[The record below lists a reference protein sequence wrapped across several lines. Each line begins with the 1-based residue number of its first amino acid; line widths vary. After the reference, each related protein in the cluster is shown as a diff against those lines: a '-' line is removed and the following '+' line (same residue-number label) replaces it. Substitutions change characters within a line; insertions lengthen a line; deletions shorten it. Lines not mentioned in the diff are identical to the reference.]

1 VALDIRS
8 VRVNQKLLN
17 SSTFRMSAVYLVV
30 FAISVGGILSYV
42 YWNTAVLLERQTD
55 ETIRAEVTSLGEQY
69 SQGGLAQLLDTVRRR
84 SARPSARGIYY
95 FSNQVGRRMSGN
107 LDGLPAD
114 ALGQSGWIEFPY
126 EVTGTDDRRTHRA
139 RAFFTRLSGGFTLLV
154 GRDVE
159 ERRQFAQL
167 IRKTL
172 YYALALALAAG
183 LGGGILMS
191 RSFLKRIDTI
201 SDTSRSIRAGD
212 MSERIPLRGTNDEID
227 RLSQN
232 LNSMLDQIERL
243 MAGMREVSDNVAH
256 DLRTPLTR
264 LRARVEAA
272 LRENSKPGFK
282 TALEETLV
290 EADELLRIFNALLS
304 IARAEAG
311 QTRDQFEVVD
321 LAGIVNEIGELY
333 EPMVE
338 DAGGALE
345 IDTNPGLQVSGD
357 RQLLAQAI
365 SNLLDNAL
373 KYARPEKGAPGKL
386 QINLSAAMLDGKAI
400 ITVAD
405 NGPGIPPEELGRV
418 TERFVRLDASRS
430 LPGSGLGLSLVQG
443 VARLH
448 EGELSL
454 STQNPGLSARL
465 ILPSLT

>member
-1 VALDIRS
+1 
-8 VRVNQKLLN
+8 
-17 SSTFRMSAVYLVV
+17 MSAVYLVV
-30 FAISVGGILSYV
+30 FALSVGGILSYV

-454 STQNPGLSARL
+454 SPQNPGLSARL
-465 ILPSLT
+465 ILPALT

>member
-1 VALDIRS
+1 
-8 VRVNQKLLN
+8 
-17 SSTFRMSAVYLVV
+17 MSAVYLVV

-311 QTRDQFEVVD
+311 QTRDQFELVD

-454 STQNPGLSARL
+454 SPQNPGLSARL
-465 ILPSLT
+465 ILPALT

>member
-1 VALDIRS
+1 
-8 VRVNQKLLN
+8 
-17 SSTFRMSAVYLVV
+17 
-30 FAISVGGILSYV
+30 
-42 YWNTAVLLERQTD
+42 
-55 ETIRAEVTSLGEQY
+55 
-69 SQGGLAQLLDTVRRR
+69 
-84 SARPSARGIYY
+84 
-95 FSNQVGRRMSGN
+95 
-107 LDGLPAD
+107 
-114 ALGQSGWIEFPY
+114 
-126 EVTGTDDRRTHRA
+126 
-139 RAFFTRLSGGFTLLV
+139 
-154 GRDVE
+154 
-159 ERRQFAQL
+159 
-167 IRKTL
+167 
-172 YYALALALAAG
+172 
-183 LGGGILMS
+183 
-191 RSFLKRIDTI
+191 
-201 SDTSRSIRAGD
+201 
-212 MSERIPLRGTNDEID
+212 
-227 RLSQN
+227 
-232 LNSMLDQIERL
+232 MLDQIERL

-272 LRENSKPGFK
+272 LRENSKPAFK

-311 QTRDQFEVVD
+311 QTRDQFEMVD

-345 IDTNPGLQVSGD
+345 IDTNPGLKVSGD

-373 KYARPEKGAPGKL
+373 KYARPEKGASGKL
-386 QINLSAAMLDGKAI
+386 QISLTAAMFDGKAI

-405 NGPGIPPEELGRV
+405 NGPGIPPEELERV

>member
-1 VALDIRS
+1 
-8 VRVNQKLLN
+8 
-17 SSTFRMSAVYLVV
+17 MSAVYLVV

-114 ALGQSGWIEFPY
+114 AFGQSGWIEFPY

-272 LRENSKPGFK
+272 LRENSKPAFK

-311 QTRDQFEVVD
+311 QTRDQFEMVD

-373 KYARPEKGAPGKL
+373 KYARPEKGASGKL
-386 QINLSAAMLDGKAI
+386 QISLTAAMFDGKAI

-405 NGPGIPPEELGRV
+405 NGPGIPPEELERV

>member
-1 VALDIRS
+1 
-8 VRVNQKLLN
+8 
-17 SSTFRMSAVYLVV
+17 MSAVYLVV
-30 FAISVGGILSYV
+30 FALSVGGILWYV

-55 ETIRAEVTSLGEQY
+55 ETIRTEVTSLGEQY
-69 SQGGLAQLLDTVRRR
+69 RQGGLARLLDTVRRR
-84 SARPSARGIYY
+84 SAQESSRGIYY

-114 ALGQSGWIEFPY
+114 ALGKSGWIEFPY
-126 EVTGTDDRRTHRA
+126 EVRGTDDRRTHRA
-139 RAFFTRLSGGFTLLV
+139 RAYYTRLSGGFTLLV

-159 ERRQFAQL
+159 ELRQFAQL
-167 IRKTL
+167 IRNTL
-172 YYALALALAAG
+172 YYALALALGAG

-191 RSFLKRIDTI
+191 RNFLKRIDTI

-256 DLRTPLTR
+256 DLKTPLTR

-272 LRENSKPGFK
+272 LRENSKPAFK
-282 TALEETLV
+282 AALTETLE

-311 QTRDQFEVVD
+311 QTRDQFAPVD
-321 LAGIVNEIGELY
+321 VTEIVNEIGELY
-333 EPMVE
+333 EPLVE

-345 IDTNPGLQVSGD
+345 IDAVDGLQVSGD

-365 SNLLDNAL
+365 ANLIDNAL
-373 KYARPEKGAPGKL
+373 KYAKPPEGSDKKL
-386 QINLSAAMLDGKAI
+386 QIGLSATTIQGNTVI
-400 ITVAD
+400 SITD
-405 NGPGIPPEELGRV
+405 NGPGIPARDLNRV
-418 TERFVRLDASRS
+418 TERFVRLDTSRS
-430 LPGSGLGLSLVQG
+430 EPGSGLGLSLVQG
-443 VARLH
+443 VAQLH

-454 STQNPGLSARL
+454 INRNPGLTAKL
-465 ILPSLT
+465 ILPALA